1 MIKAKEAPCKDCGHK
16 FHYCVMDFDHR
27 PDTVKKFNISGSE
40 MRNLEDVV
48 NEMSKCDV
56 ICSNCHRV
64 RTFKRIKDKQIIDSS
79 K

>member
-1 MIKAKEAPCKDCGHK
+1 
-16 FHYCVMDFDHR
+16 MDFDHR